1 MNANKEAEL
10 LQIVE
15 KILNLDSAMRFAA
28 ITDLNGKILEGIM
41 KENKSSLESQ
51 KQQEKF
57 CKDAAKARK
66 MREVYDSKLGK
77 VRYVHTEREN
87 VTQIHSYTK
96 NCTIFI
102 TMEPELSIT
111 KKLQIITKIKKLYLR
126 NNFI

>member
-28 ITDLNGKILEGIM
+28 ITDLNGNILEGIM
-41 KENKSSLESQ
+41 KESKSSLESQ

-66 MREVYDSKLGK
+66 MREVYDSTLGK
-77 VRYVHTEREN
+77 SSLMF
-87 VTQIHSYTK
+87 TQKEKT
-96 NCTIFI
+96 
-102 TMEPELSIT
+102 
-111 KKLQIITKIKKLYLR
+111 
-126 NNFI
+126 

>member
-1 MNANKEAEL
+1 
-10 LQIVE
+10 
-15 KILNLDSAMRFAA
+15 MRFAA

-66 MREVYDSKLGK
+66 MREDYDEKLGK
-77 VRYVHTEREN
+77 VRYIHTEREN
-87 VTQIHSYTK
+87 VTQITAYTRK
-96 NCTIFI
+96 YTVFI

-111 KKLQIITKIKKLYLR
+111 KKLQIITKIKKMTSHL
-126 NNFI
+126 